1 MKTIIRDVIP
11 NDKDAIFEVNIDS
24 LSGVSAF
31 DDEYFATL
39 MRECALFRGVVVGQA
54 IEGYVC
60 ALSHQATYDGEEFAW
75 FRDHLADGF
84 LYIDQIAIR
93 RRSRGQGLGRALYQ
107 DMETYA
113 RENGLS
119 ALACEVN
126 YEPFNAA
133 SQAFHRQFGFAE
145 VVRMPIRGL
154 VVSLLTKPLMLR
166 T

>member
-11 NDKDAIFEVNIDS
+11 GDKDGIFQVNRDS

-39 MRECALFRGVVVGQA
+39 VRECALFRVAEVGQA

-60 ALSHQATYDGEEFAW
+60 GISHQAIYDGEEFAL
-75 FRDHLADGF
+75 FLDHLPDGF
-84 LYIDQIAIR
+84 LYIDQVAIR
-93 RRSRGQGLGRALYQ
+93 QRSRGQGLGRPLYQ

-113 RENGLS
+113 RENGFS

-154 VVSLLTKPLMLR
+154 VVSLLTKPLTL
-166 T
+166 